1 MYHEVGITLATLRLL
16 GLKRP
21 PWLIIGLVLGV
32 ALLSRSMVF
41 LCAVL
46 RHKD

>member
-1 MYHEVGITLATLRLL
+1 MYHEVGSMLATLHLL

-21 PWLIIGLVLGV
+21 PWLIVGLVLGV

-41 LCAVL
+41 LCAML